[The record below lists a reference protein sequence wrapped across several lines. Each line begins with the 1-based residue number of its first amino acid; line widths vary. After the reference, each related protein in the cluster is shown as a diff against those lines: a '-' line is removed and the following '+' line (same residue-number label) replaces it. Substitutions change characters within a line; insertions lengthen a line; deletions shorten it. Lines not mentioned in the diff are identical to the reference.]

1 MVSLLANFI
10 TDKRYSHP
18 DKNVTDYYMI
28 ELAAYVDD
36 NVDPE
41 VRNIDLIVLK
51 EAVKVGFRQKF
62 F

>member
-1 MVSLLANFI
+1 
-10 TDKRYSHP
+10 
-18 DKNVTDYYMI
+18 MI

-51 EAVKVGFRQKF
+51 EAVKVGNKKF
-62 F
+62 IEKSQIIR